1 MILGIIPARIGS
13 KGVPKKNI
21 KPCAGKALII
31 WTIEAAGKS
40 KLLDDVVV
48 STDSEEIAQVA
59 KKNHCAVIMRPS
71 ELATDTS
78 PIIDTIKDVLEKTP
92 IQVDTVILLQPTSP
106 IRNEGRI
113 DECIKIFKESNVDS
127 VATGFECKFK
137 PYGTNLQQRQ
147 EYVGFMY
154 DDGGIYVISSDI
166 IKQGKL
172 STD

>member
-21 KPCAGKALII
+21 KECAGKPLIC

-59 KKNHCAVIMRPS
+59 KKNHCAVIMRPP

-78 PIIDTIKDVLEKTP
+78 PIIDTI
-92 IQVDTVILLQPTSP
+92 
-106 IRNEGRI
+106 NCRI
-113 DECIKIFKESNVDS
+113 FNKKACFYCKIIVF
-127 VATGFECKFK
+127 
-137 PYGTNLQQRQ
+137 
-147 EYVGFMY
+147 
-154 DDGGIYVISSDI
+154 
-166 IKQGKL
+166 
-172 STD
+172 